1 MKKRLLFLLVIGL
14 SGALP
19 LSAWADVSIK
29 AADGTEFKFGM
40 SIKFVPFTLQGLD
53 LIDDGRDRNLTPTG
67 NFRSFVSP
75 DTALG
80 DTDWGILNY
89 NNLLFTL
96 ERGPLRIH
104 ANLEIE
110 SNIDAAAVDVNNVN
124 MERFA
129 LYYKIPEAGT
139 LAVGYDVHAFD
150 PEGGLIYTDEH
161 PGLWLVGGGDSVS
174 WDVGWHYVVNCD
186 RGSSLFSNGG
196 SFCPTTLTG
205 LPGQVSPAGVAVGG
219 GNPSADLDS
228 SQNSQL
234 FMGRVNINVIKGTTI
249 SPMFVYYRRHVPQS
263 ELLNEFS
270 APTGPIAGFPTANAS
285 TSTSDQFRP
294 AAAVVSNFGGS
305 PVTLRAEAAG
315 LLGQIE
321 NVGAGFL
328 GKSAPNT
335 LLAPG
340 PTNKDDYD
348 LASFAIFFELALD
361 GAAIG
366 APGWT
371 PYVSFEW
378 HKGDG
383 NAFDDTYGGYVPI
396 SNLTA
401 ALRKD
406 GFKGQSIS
414 SFGPASLGA
423 NSEDGWGFDVTARG
437 TGPTLGTIVPD
448 ETLGVNCAGADP
460 QCFNNRGGKGGNPG
474 FMKASGGVL
483 GKIDK
488 NWDTHLGFNIFWWD
502 KTEANVAEAAQNC
515 TAFGTFGCALGDPR
529 TDATVIANQSVLK
542 SALPDLD
549 KSYMGFEINGN
560 LGYNINNFRIQPFF
574 SVFVPGSSV
583 GAISKAFLGT
593 TGTAIDKETAFT
605 AGVEFSAAF

>member
-1 MKKRLLFLLVIGL
+1 MKKRLLFLLIIGL

-19 LSAWADVSIK
+19 LSAWADVSLIK

-40 SIKFVPFTLQGLD
+40 STKFVPFTLQGLD
-53 LIDDGRDRNLTPTG
+53 LISEGTNRLGLPTG

-80 DTDWGILNY
+80 DQDWGILNY

-110 SNIDAAAVDVNNVN
+110 VNIDANSVDQNNVN

-129 LYYKIPEAGT
+129 LYYKIPEVGT
-139 LAVGYDVHAFD
+139 LGVGYDVHAFD
-150 PEGGLIYTDEH
+150 PEGGLIWTDEH
-161 PGLWLVGGGDSVS
+161 PGLWLIGGGDSLS
-174 WDVGWHYVVNCD
+174 WDVAWHYVSNCD
-186 RGSSLFSNGG
+186 RGGSLFTGNSA
-196 SFCPTTLTG
+196 FCPTTLTG
-205 LPGQVSPAGVAVGG
+205 LPGAGG
-219 GNPSADLDS
+219 SADLDS
-228 SQNSQL
+228 SQNAQL

-249 SPMFVYYRRHVPQS
+249 APMIVYYRRHVPQS
-263 ELLNEFS
+263 ELQNEFS
-270 APTGPIAGFPTANAS
+270 APVGGLGGFPTANAS

-294 AAAVVSNFGGS
+294 AVVVKSNFGGG
-305 PVTLRAEAAG
+305 PVTLTAEAAG

-348 LASFAIFFELALD
+348 LVSFAIFFELALD

-378 HKGDG
+378 HRGDG
-383 NAFDDTYGGYVPI
+383 DAFDDKYEGYVPV

-423 NSEDGWGFDVTARG
+423 NSEDGWGFDVTGRG

-474 FMKASGGVL
+474 FMKVSGGVL

-488 NWDTHLGFNIFWWD
+488 NWDTHFGFNLLWWD

-515 TAFGTFGCALGDPR
+515 TAFGTFGCVAGDPR
-529 TDATVIANQSVLK
+529 TDATVIANQTTIK
-542 SALPDLD
+542 NALPDLD

-560 LGYNINNFRIQPFF
+560 IGYNINNFRIQPFF

-583 GAISKAFLGT
+583 GAINKAFLGT

>member
-1 MKKRLLFLLVIGL
+1 MKRRLLFLLVIGL
-14 SGALP
+14 SMALP
-19 LSAWADVSIK
+19 LSAWAEVSIVRT
-29 AADGTEFKFGM
+29 ADGTEFRFGM
-40 SIKFVPFTLQGLD
+40 SIKFVPFVLNGLD
-53 LIDDGRDRNLTPTG
+53 LIDHGRDRTGRDTG

-80 DTDWGILNY
+80 DQDWGILNY
-89 NNLLFTL
+89 NNLLFTM
-96 ERGPLRIH
+96 EKGPLRIH

-110 SNIDAAAVDVNNVN
+110 SSIDAAAVDVNNPN

-129 LYYKIPEAGT
+129 LYYKIPDAGT

-161 PGLWLVGGGDSVS
+161 PGIWLTGGGDSLS
-174 WDVGWHYVVNCD
+174 WDVAWHYVVNCD
-186 RGSSLFSNGG
+186 RGSSLFSNAG

-205 LPGQVSPAGVAVGG
+205 LPGGAT
-219 GNPSADLDS
+219 DLSS

-234 FMGRVNINVIKGTTI
+234 FMGRVNFNVGKGTTI

-263 ELLNEFS
+263 ELQNEFS
-270 APTGPIAGFPTANAS
+270 APTGPIGGFPTADKS
-285 TSTSDQFRP
+285 GSTSDQFRP
-294 AAAVVSNFGGS
+294 AAVVKSNFGGS
-305 PVTLRAEAAG
+305 PLTLTAEAAG
-315 LLGQIE
+315 LLGQIKD
-321 NVGAGFL
+321 VGAGFL
-328 GKSAPNT
+328 GQSAPIFG
-335 LLAPG
+335 AGAGVG
-340 PTNKDDYD
+340 PTNRNDYD
-348 LASFAIFFELALD
+348 LASFAVFFELALD
-361 GAAIG
+361 GKAIG
-366 APGWT
+366 IPGWT
-371 PYVSFEW
+371 PYVNFEW
-378 HKGDG
+378 HRGDG

-423 NSEDGWGFDVTARG
+423 NSEDGWGFDVTGRG

-448 ETLGVNCAGADP
+448 ETLGVNCGGADP

-474 FMKASGGVL
+474 FMKVAAGVL
-483 GKIDK
+483 GKFEK

-502 KTEANVAEAAQNC
+502 KTEANLAEAAQNC
-515 TAFGTFGCALGDPR
+515 TAFGTFGCTAGDPR
-529 TDATVIANQSVLK
+529 TDALVRANQSVIG
-542 SALPDLD
+542 SALGDLSS
-549 KSYMGFEINGN
+549 SYMGFEINGN

-583 GAISKAFLGT
+583 EAIGRAFLGT
-593 TGTAIDKETAFT
+593 TGTSITNETAFT

>member
-1 MKKRLLFLLVIGL
+1 MKKRLLFLLVLGL
-14 SGALP
+14 SAALP
-19 LSAWADVSIK
+19 LSVWADVSIK
-29 AADGTEFKFGM
+29 AADGTELKVGL

-53 LIDDGRDRNLTPTG
+53 LIDEGIARGGVPTG

-75 DTALG
+75 DLFLG
-80 DTDWGILNY
+80 DQDWGILNY
-89 NNLLFTL
+89 NNILFTL

-110 SNIDAAAVDVNNVN
+110 NNIDANAVDQNNVN

-129 LYYKIPEAGT
+129 LYYKIPEVGT
-139 LAVGYDVHAFD
+139 LAAGYDVHAFD
-150 PEGGLIYTDEH
+150 PEGGLIWTDEH
-161 PGLWLVGGGDSVS
+161 PGIWLVGGGDYIS
-174 WDVGWHYVVNCD
+174 WDVGWHYVSNCD
-186 RGSSLFSNGG
+186 RGTSLFTGSS
-196 SFCPTTLTG
+196 SFCPTTFTG
-205 LPGQVSPAGVAVGG
+205 LSGFSG
-219 GNPSADLDS
+219 DLDS
-228 SQNSQL
+228 SQNAQL
-234 FMGRVNINVIKGTTI
+234 FMGRVNFNVIKGTTI

-270 APTGPIAGFPTANAS
+270 DPLAGGGAGSFPTASAS

-294 AAAVVSNFGGS
+294 GVAVKSNFGGS
-305 PVTLRAEAAG
+305 PVTLTAEAAG

-348 LASFAIFFELALD
+348 LVSFAIFFELALD

-378 HKGDG
+378 HRGDG
-383 NAFDDTYGGYVPI
+383 DAFDDKYEGYVPV

-423 NSEDGWGFDVTARG
+423 NSEDGWGFDVTGRG

-448 ETLGVNCAGADP
+448 ETLGVVCAGGAPD
-460 QCFNNRGGKGGNPG
+460 CFNNRGGKGGNPG
-474 FMKASGGVL
+474 FMKVSGGVL

-488 NWDTHLGFNIFWWD
+488 NWDTHLGFNILWWD

-515 TAFGTFGCALGDPR
+515 TANGTFGCVMGDPR

-560 LGYNINNFRIQPFF
+560 IGYNINNFRIQPFF

-583 GAISKAFLGT
+583 ADISKAFLGT

>member
-1 MKKRLLFLLVIGL
+1 MKRRLLFLLVLGL

-19 LSAWADVSIK
+19 LSAWADVSLIK
-29 AADGTEFKFGM
+29 AADGTEIKFGM
-40 SIKFVPFTLQGLD
+40 STKIVPFTLQGLD
-53 LIDDGRDRNLTPTG
+53 LISEGFDRTSTPTG

-75 DTALG
+75 DISLG

-110 SNIDAAAVDVNNVN
+110 VNIDANSVDQNNVN

-129 LYYKIPEAGT
+129 LYYKIPEVGT
-139 LAVGYDVHAFD
+139 LGVGYDVHAFD
-150 PEGGLIYTDEH
+150 PEGGLIWTDEH
-161 PGLWLVGGGDSVS
+161 PGIWLVGGGDSVS
-174 WDVGWHYVVNCD
+174 WDIAWHYVTNCD
-186 RGSSLFSNGG
+186 RGGSLFTGNST
-196 SFCPTTLTG
+196 FCPTTATG
-205 LPGQVSPAGVAVGG
+205 LPGASGAPATGA
-219 GNPSADLDS
+219 SADLNS
-228 SQNSQL
+228 SQNAQL
-234 FMGRVNINVIKGTTI
+234 FMGRVNFNVIKGTTI

-270 APTGPIAGFPTANAS
+270 CPTGGCFASPTAAVAS
-285 TSTSDQFRP
+285 NDSKSDQFRP
-294 AAAVVSNFGGS
+294 AAVVKSNFGGS
-305 PVTLRAEAAG
+305 PVTLTAEAAG
-315 LLGQIE
+315 LLGEIK

-328 GKSAPNT
+328 GP
-335 LLAPG
+335 
-340 PTNKDDYD
+340 PTTAATRDYD

-383 NAFDDTYGGYVPI
+383 NAFDDTYGGYVPV

-423 NSEDGWGFDVTARG
+423 NSEDGWGFDVTGRG

-448 ETLGVNCAGADP
+448 ETLGVVCAGADVD
-460 QCFNNRGGKGGNPG
+460 CFNNRGGKGGNPG
-474 FMKASGGVL
+474 FMKVSGGVL

-488 NWDTHLGFNIFWWD
+488 NWDTHFGFNLLWWD
-502 KTEANVAEAAQNC
+502 KTEANVAEATQNC
-515 TAFGTFGCALGDPR
+515 IASGTFGCNGGVAGDPR
-529 TDATVIANQSVLK
+529 SVSTVQANQSVIK

-560 LGYNINNFRIQPFF
+560 IGYNINNFRIQPFF

-583 GAISKAFLGT
+583 GAIGQAFLGGGLAPAT
-593 TGTAIDKETAFT
+593 FDKETAFT